1 MKNLNWKVIK
11 KEVGMSNEVKVL
23 NMKIPAVIHKEI
35 KVIAAEEN
43 KTMKDVVIKSIKQY
57 RSNKSL
63 KHQIYKL
70 KYDAQEDN
78 NEN

>member
-43 KTMKDVVIKSIKQY
+43 KTMKDVVIKSKTRALNIK
-57 RSNKSL
+57 SIS
-63 KHQIYKL
+63 
-70 KYDAQEDN
+70 
-78 NEN
+78 